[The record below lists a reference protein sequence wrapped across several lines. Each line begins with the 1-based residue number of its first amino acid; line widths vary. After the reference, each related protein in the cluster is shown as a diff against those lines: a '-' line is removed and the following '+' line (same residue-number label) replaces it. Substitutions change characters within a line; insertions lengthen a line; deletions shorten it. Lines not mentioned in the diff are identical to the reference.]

1 MKKEIGLIILLAF
14 GLLTPAFAQEEYN
27 EGIIRSSLKGLEY
40 EVKAGFN
47 IGGTSPVPPP
57 REIRSIDGYR
67 PTLCVAIEGDITK
80 WFGEQRKWGARIG
93 LRLENKGMETKA
105 TVKNY
110 SMEIIGQGGE
120 KLKGNWTGGV
130 RTKVRN
136 AYFSVPV
143 LATYRLNKR
152 VSFSAG
158 PYVSLMTNGDFSGYV
173 YEGYLRE
180 LNPTGTKVEFTGEN
194 QASYDFSDN
203 LRRFQWGA
211 QVGTEWRAFKHLS
224 VYADLTW
231 GLNDIFPGD
240 FETITFAMYPI
251 YLNVGFGYVF

>member
-1 MKKEIGLIILLAF
+1 MKKEIGLIIALAI
-14 GLLTPAFAQEEYN
+14 GCIRPAGAQEERN
-27 EGIIRSSLKGLEY
+27 QGIIQSSLRGLEF

-47 IGGTSPVPPP
+47 IGGTSPVPLP
-57 REIRSIDGYR
+57 REIRSIDGYK

-80 WFGEQRKWGARIG
+80 WFGQQQQWGARIG
-93 LRLENKGMETKA
+93 LRLENKGMETQA

-130 RTKVRN
+130 QTKVRN
-136 AYFSVPV
+136 AYFSVPL

-152 VSFSAG
+152 VTFSAG

-173 YEGYLRE
+173 YDGYLRE

-194 QASYDFSDN
+194 RASYDFSDD
-203 LRRFQWGA
+203 LRNFQWGA
-211 QVGTEWRAFKHLS
+211 QLGAEWKAFKHLN

-231 GLNDIFPGD
+231 GLNDLFPGD
-240 FETITFAMYPI
+240 FETITFSMYPI
-251 YLNVGFGYVF
+251 YLNVGFGYAF